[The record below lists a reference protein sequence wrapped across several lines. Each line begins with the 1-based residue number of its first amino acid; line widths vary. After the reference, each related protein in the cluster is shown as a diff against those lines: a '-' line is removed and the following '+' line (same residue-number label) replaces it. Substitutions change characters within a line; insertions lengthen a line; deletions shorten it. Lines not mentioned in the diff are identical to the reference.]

1 MSGENHLKFSLIIPC
16 YNESDNIE
24 NLFEKISEIQNEVNF
39 EVIIINN
46 GSTDDSSSV
55 IDKNKHRLKN
65 LILINILVNKGIGYA
80 IKEGINKSNSDIVC
94 YTHADLQVDLKSCIE
109 AYKKF
114 SNSNEDKIFVKSIRK
129 KRPIIHTLFSLLMFI
144 FNTALFRKIL
154 YDIHSQ
160 PNLFRKL
167 DKDIVDKAPNNM
179 SIDLY
184 FYLYFK
190 INKFKIIRFNVEFL
204 ERKHGMGS
212 NDTILQKLRY
222 IPLAITNSIKLFFY
236 DK

>member
-1 MSGENHLKFSLIIPC
+1 MSSENHFKFSLIIPC

-24 NLFEKISEIQNEVNF
+24 NLFEKISEIQNELNF

-46 GSTDDSSSV
+46 GSTDNSIEV
-55 IDKNKHRLKN
+55 INKNKFKLRN
-65 LILINILVNKGIGYA
+65 LNLINISVNKGFGYA
-80 IKEGINKSNSDIVC
+80 IKVGINKSNSEIVC
-94 YTHADLQVDLKSCIE
+94 YTHADMQVNLKSCLE
-109 AYKKF
+109 AYNRF
-114 SNSNEDKIFVKSIRK
+114 DHSNSDKVFVKSIRK
-129 KRPIIHTLFSLLMFI
+129 NRPTLHTLFSQLMFI
-144 FNTALFRKIL
+144 FNTILFRKIL

-160 PNLFRKL
+160 PNLFKKL
-167 DKDIVDKAPNNM
+167 DKEIINSAPNNM

-190 INKFKIIRFNVEFL
+190 KNKFEIIRFDTEFL
-204 ERKHGMGS
+204 ERKHGLGS
-212 NDTILQKLRY
+212 NDTLKKKIKY